1 MKMIGL
7 TKRSLMMG
15 QLVMLCLFY
24 VFSFQ
29 VQAAEKILYT
39 GFLDRYPAFKLD
51 PDFKDVYM
59 WRNPKANL
67 KKYSKIMVAPL
78 EIWLSPDSEYK
89 GLTADQIGLV
99 NRMYQFTMIE
109 TMEPDYPIVSKP
121 GNDVLV
127 LRVALTNVN
136 IKTKDKR
143 FYNFLPP
150 MLLMRGVDAAVN
162 ESLKSFELNSAQME
176 GELRDSKTNE
186 LISSRVVTGFGLEG
200 KEPSFEVIMD
210 FWEYRVNQFKKNMD
224 ASRK

>member
-29 VQAAEKILYT
+29 VQAAEKISYT

>member
-162 ESLKSFELNSAQME
+162 KSLKSFELNLAQME
-176 GELRDSKTNE
+176 GELRDSMTNE
-186 LISSRVVTGFGLEG
+186 LISARVATGFGLEG
-200 KEPSFEVIMD
+200 KEPSFEGIMD
-210 FWEYRVNQFKKNMD
+210 FWKYRMNQFKEAMD

>member
-7 TKRSLMMG
+7 TRRSLMMG

-29 VQAAEKILYT
+29 VQAAEKISYT
-39 GFLDRYPAFKLD
+39 GFLDHYPAFKPD
-51 PDFKDVYM
+51 PDKKGVYL
-59 WRNPKANL
+59 WRNPKADL

-78 EIWLSPDSEYK
+78 EVWLSPDSEYK
-89 GLTADQIGLV
+89 GLSAQQIGLI
-99 NRMYQFTMIE
+99 NRMYQFTLIE

-136 IKTKDKR
+136 IKKKDKR

-162 ESLKSFELNSAQME
+162 KSLKSFELNHAQME

-186 LISSRVVTGFGLEG
+186 LISARVVTGFGLEG
-200 KEPSFEVIMD
+200 KEPSFEGIMD
-210 FWEYRVNQFKKNMD
+210 FWEYRMNQFRKAMD